1 MITVLTSK
9 AVLLLGRFKP
19 ERKAILERLK
29 VELRKFGY
37 IPILFDFS
45 PSLSRD
51 TTETVTLLARM
62 TRFIIADLTDPS
74 SIPKELEAIVPMVA
88 VPIQPL
94 IHGVSRSFSMFSDYW
109 KYDWVLKL
117 YQYDT
122 LEGLIANI
130 EQKVIAP
137 AEAKVRELEAKR
149 LSSLI

>member
-1 MITVLTSK
+1 
-9 AVLLLGRFKP
+9 
-19 ERKAILERLK
+19 
-29 VELRKFGY
+29 
-37 IPILFDFS
+37 
-45 PSLSRD
+45 
-51 TTETVTLLARM
+51 
-62 TRFIIADLTDPS
+62 
-74 SIPKELEAIVPMVA
+74 
-88 VPIQPL
+88 
-94 IHGVSRSFSMFSDYW
+94 MFSDYW